1 VPASRCGRPAPA
13 LPIEPDEVEA
23 TVVTSPRP
31 EQSVVPSGE
40 SGPPPRSDGVR
51 RWSLRRWVA
60 VVSVI
65 SLLVTAG
72 AIAAGALALRQLSG
86 ARTELV
92 DGLDP
97 ALLSAQKL
105 SVALVDEETGV
116 RGYAISGVPAFLEPY
131 LTGRQQEI
139 EATGELRSL
148 GRPVAGTEL
157 ESDLDGVVATAQRW
171 RAEYAETT
179 VAAVRAGGPR
189 AALPDP
195 ELGKSLFDAV
205 RAEMEAQRADLVRAR
220 DGALDTL
227 DTAAARLSVTG
238 LAIAVAVFVLLVTL
252 FVWARRV
259 VTEPISRLAA
269 TVRVVAAGEFGR
281 TVRATAGP
289 REIAELAD
297 DVDSMR
303 TRIVAELDATQSLNA
318 RLVRQARDLEYSNR
332 DLEQFAYVASH
343 DLQEPLR
350 KVTGFCELL
359 RTRYGEELDE
369 RANTYI
375 DFAVDGAR
383 RMSVLINDLL
393 AFSRVGR
400 GRVAPAPQD
409 CESLLAVALG
419 NLEKVITNTGARVTH
434 DALPTVPGVGSL
446 LTTLLQNLVGNGLKF
461 RAGEPPRIHVG
472 VERDGE
478 HWSFR
483 VTDNGIG
490 IDPAYAERIF
500 VIFQRLHAKADYPGT
515 GIGLALCRRIVEH
528 HGGRIWL
535 DPDATPGATF
545 RFTLPIADQFSSAT
559 ASGRTGAGAPL
570 ESGSDLA

>member
-1 VPASRCGRPAPA
+1 M
-13 LPIEPDEVEA
+13 
-23 TVVTSPRP
+23 
-31 EQSVVPSGE
+31 PSADPGQ
-40 SGPPPRSDGVR
+40 PPRSDGAR

-60 VVSVI
+60 VVSVV
-65 SLLVTAG
+65 SLLVMAG
-72 AIAAGALALRQLSG
+72 AIAAGALGLHRLSG
-86 ARTELV
+86 ARVELV
-92 DGLDP
+92 DRLDP

-131 LTGRQQEI
+131 LTGRQQET

-148 GRPVAGTEL
+148 GRPAAAEEL
-157 ESDLDGVVATAQRW
+157 ESDLEGVLAAAQRW
-171 RAEYAETT
+171 RAEYAEPT
-179 VAAVRAGGPR
+179 VAAVGTGEPR
-189 AALPDP
+189 VALPTDP
-195 ELGKSLFDAV
+195 ELGKALFDTV
-205 RAEMEAQRADLVRAR
+205 RAELEAQRTDLVRAR
-220 DGALDTL
+220 NSARVTL
-227 DTAAARLSVTG
+227 DAAAAQLGVTG
-238 LAIAVAVFVLLVTL
+238 LAIAVAVFVLLGTL

-259 VTEPISRLAA
+259 VTEPISRLAG
-269 TVRVVAAGEFGR
+269 TVRAVAAGEFGR
-281 TVRATAGP
+281 TVRATGGP

-303 TRIVAELDATQSLNA
+303 TRIVAELDATQSLNN
-318 RLVRQARDLEYSNR
+318 RLVRQAKDLEHSNR

-359 RTRYGEELDE
+359 RRRYGEELDE

-375 DFAVDGAR
+375 EFAVDGAR

-400 GRVAPAPQD
+400 GNVAPTPQD
-409 CESLLAVALG
+409 CERLLAAALG
-419 NLEKVITNTGARVTH
+419 NLEKVITETGAWVTH
-434 DALPTVPGVGSL
+434 DPLPTVPGVGSL

-461 RAGEPPRIHVG
+461 RASEPPRIHIRA
-472 VERDGE
+472 ERDGE
-478 HWSFR
+478 HWSFW

-535 DPDATPGATF
+535 DPAIAPGAAF
-545 RFTLPIADQFSSAT
+545 RFTLPIADQFSSVPAG
-559 ASGRTGAGAPL
+559 GRTGADAPL
-570 ESGSDLA
+570 KSGPDLA

>member
-1 VPASRCGRPAPA
+1 MVA
-13 LPIEPDEVEA
+13 
-23 TVVTSPRP
+23 SPRP
-31 EQSVVPSGE
+31 ERPVVPSAKPEPGQ
-40 SGPPPRSDGVR
+40 PPRAAAR
-51 RWSLRRWVA
+51 HRWSLRHWVA
-60 VVSVI
+60 VISVS

-72 AIAAGALALRQLSG
+72 AIAAGALALHQLSG

-105 SVALVDEETGV
+105 SVALLDEETGI

-131 LTGRQQEI
+131 QTGHQRET
-139 EATGELRSL
+139 EATGELRAL
-148 GRPVAGTEL
+148 GRPVAGAEL
-157 ESDLDGVVATAQRW
+157 ESDLDGVLAAAQRW
-171 RAEYAETT
+171 RTEYAEPT
-179 VAAVRAGGPR
+179 VAAVRTGGPR

-205 RAEMEAQRADLVRAR
+205 RAELDAQRADLVRAR
-220 DGALDTL
+220 DRARDTL
-227 DTAAARLSVTG
+227 DTAAGRLSTTG
-238 LAIAVAVFVLLVTL
+238 FAIAAAVVVLLVTL
-252 FVWARRV
+252 LSWARRV
-259 VTEPISRLAA
+259 VTEPISRLAG
-269 TVRVVAAGEFGR
+269 TVRAVAAGEFGR
-281 TVRATAGP
+281 TVRAAGAP

-303 TRIVAELDATQSLNA
+303 TRIVAELDATQALNA
-318 RLVRQARDLEYSNR
+318 RLVRQTKDLAYSNR

-359 RTRYGEELDE
+359 RSRYGEDLDE

-375 DFAVDGAR
+375 EFAVDGAR

-400 GRVAPAPQD
+400 GSVTPAPQD
-409 CESLLAVALG
+409 SERLLSAALG
-419 NLEKVITNTGARVTH
+419 NLEKVITETGARVTH

-461 RAGEPPRIHVG
+461 RSSEPPRIHVG

-478 HWSFR
+478 YWSFR

-490 IDPAYAERIF
+490 IEPAYAERIF

-515 GIGLALCRRIVEH
+515 GIGLALCRKIVEH

-535 DPDATPGATF
+535 DPDPDAGPGATF
-545 RFTLPIADQFSSAT
+545 RFTLPIADQFSSVPAG
-559 ASGRTGAGAPL
+559 GRTGANPPL